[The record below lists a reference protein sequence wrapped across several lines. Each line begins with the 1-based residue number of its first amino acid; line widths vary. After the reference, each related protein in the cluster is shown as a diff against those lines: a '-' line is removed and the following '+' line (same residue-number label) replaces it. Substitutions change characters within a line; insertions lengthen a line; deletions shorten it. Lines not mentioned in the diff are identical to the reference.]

1 MTGKGILTERCIPM
15 ETNLNYTF
23 VFFMAIWK
31 YRDNF
36 SNTTQALQF
45 HGKWEDIVSGAL
57 LFNVIENPV
66 LELPLLWEKNGG
78 DQLR

>member
-1 MTGKGILTERCIPM
+1 MTGKGNLIERYPWRLISITHLCFSWPFGNTRTILAT
-15 ETNLNYTF
+15 LHKVYS
-23 VFFMAIWK
+23 FMV
-31 YRDNF
+31 N
-36 SNTTQALQF
+36 
-45 HGKWEDIVSGAL
+45 GKTVSGAL